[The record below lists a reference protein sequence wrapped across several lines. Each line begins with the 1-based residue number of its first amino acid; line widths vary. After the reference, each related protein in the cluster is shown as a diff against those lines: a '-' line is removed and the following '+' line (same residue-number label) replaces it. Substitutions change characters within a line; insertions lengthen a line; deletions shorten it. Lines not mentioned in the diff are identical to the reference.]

1 MTGSKRAHASG
12 GGRPSSGAA
21 ARPDFPYTMRLPDG
35 RTIYIDVPG
44 RFTAVD
50 RSGEV
55 AFTSEGVRFLDRIR
69 AAATPLRHAPTPG
82 YLAALRDALA
92 LTQKEMGELIGVN
105 KLTISRWE
113 RGTLRP
119 SPESIR
125 ALERLRKTA
134 ARKGVLVAG

>member
-1 MTGSKRAHASG
+1 M
-12 GGRPSSGAA
+12 
-21 ARPDFPYTMRLPDG
+21 
-35 RTIYIDVPG
+35 
-44 RFTAVD
+44 
-50 RSGEV
+50 
-55 AFTSEGVRFLDRIR
+55 
-69 AAATPLRHAPTPG
+69 
-82 YLAALRDALA
+82 AALRDALA

>member
-1 MTGSKRAHASG
+1 VTNIHRRQESARTGR
-12 GGRPSSGAA
+12 RGAA
-21 ARPDFPYTMRLPDG
+21 TNADVPYTMRLPDG
-35 RTIYIDVPG
+35 RTIYVEVPA
-44 RFTAVD
+44 RFTSID

-55 AFTSEGVRFLDRIR
+55 GFTPDGVRFLDRIR

-92 LTQKEMGELIGVN
+92 LTQREMADRVGVD

-119 SPESIR
+119 GPNSVR
-125 ALERLRKTA
+125 ALEKLRRAA
-134 ARKGVLVAG
+134 ARKGVLIAG